1 MGIIF
6 LLIFIAFFISAI
18 VTNHNFTKRK
28 MAFAAL
34 ATAFSLSVIPTSV
47 IGTIAKFPSDGDALG
62 GGFLMLF
69 AIFGAFIVWIVLIA
83 LITNFRPLKVL
94 CYGIT
99 IITTISIALN
109 CLLIGFNMMII
120 LLLLANSAYFILCT
134 FLIEK
139 AKSKPM
145 KIIAITLTVISFIP
159 FMIPLYPILLL

>member
-1 MGIIF
+1 METILILALTFF
-6 LLIFIAFFISAI
+6 LVYAF
-18 VTNHNFTKRK
+18 VTNPNFTKRK
-28 MAFAAL
+28 LAFAAL

-62 GGFLMLF
+62 GGFLILIAMF
-69 AIFGAFIVWIVLIA
+69 WAFIVWIVLIA

-99 IITTISIALN
+99 IITTISIAFN
-109 CLLIGFNMMII
+109 CLLIGFNTKIF

-145 KIIAITLTVISFIP
+145 KIIAITLTVISFIT
-159 FMIPLYPILLL
+159 FMIPLYPILFL